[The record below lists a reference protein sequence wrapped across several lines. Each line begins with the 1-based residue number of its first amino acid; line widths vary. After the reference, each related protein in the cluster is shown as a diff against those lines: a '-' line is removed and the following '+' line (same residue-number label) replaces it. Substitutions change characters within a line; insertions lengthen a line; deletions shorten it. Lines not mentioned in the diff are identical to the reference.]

1 MSGPVSAPRSLHFLV
16 NVGGAGYHPA
26 AWREPGA
33 DPAGFV
39 DPAHFVRVARIAEGG
54 LFDAVLLP
62 DIPVQH
68 PTIARGPAATLEPT
82 LISTVIAAGTERIG
96 VIPTA
101 STSFNHPYNLARRIL
116 SLDHASGG
124 RAGWNAVTT
133 FHPGAGRN
141 FGVEDLPERPE
152 RYRRAAEFV
161 QVTTA
166 LWDSW
171 EDGALLG
178 DQEGAR
184 FADPDRVHAPA
195 HRGEFFAVRGPL
207 NVVRSP
213 QGRPVLVQA
222 GASGPGVAFAAAH
235 AEVVYGSQ
243 LDLSS
248 ALRFTTELRR
258 AAAGAGRDPAAI
270 RVLPGLVPV
279 VGSTEAEARRRFAD
293 LEARRHPDDEPLRA
307 FAAWLGIPADDLDPD
322 APLRPDQLRLP
333 PGRIGPEGFFTA
345 LAAHA
350 AETRLPVRELL
361 THVLGGHRVV
371 AGTPEQIADHIETWW
386 RRGAVDGFTIVP
398 PVLHHDLP
406 AFVDHVVPVLR
417 RRGRY
422 RDEYPGATLRANLG
436 LAQPPNT
443 FAAA

>member
-1 MSGPVSAPRSLHFLV
+1 VKAAVGAERTLHFLV

-39 DPAHFVRVARIAEGG
+39 DPAHFVRVARVAERG

-62 DIPVQH
+62 DIPVQQ
-68 PTIARGPAATLEPT
+68 PGIARGPAATLEPT
-82 LISTVIAAGTERIG
+82 LVSTVIAAGTERIG
-96 VIPTA
+96 VIPTV
-101 STSFNHPYNLARRIL
+101 STSLNHPYNLARRIL

-133 FHPGAGRN
+133 FHPDAARN
-141 FGVEDLPERPE
+141 FGIDELPERAD

-161 QVTTA
+161 EVATA

-171 EDGALLG
+171 EEGALLG
-178 DQEGAR
+178 DQENAR
-184 FADPDRVHAPA
+184 FADSAMVHAPG

-222 GASGPGVAFAAAH
+222 GASAPGIAFAAAH
-235 AEVVYGSQ
+235 AEVVYASQ
-243 LDLSS
+243 LGLPG
-248 ALRFTTELRR
+248 ALRFTETLRR
-258 AAAGAGRDPAAI
+258 TAGEAGRDPSAI

-279 VGSTEAEARRRFAD
+279 VGSTEEEARRRFAE
-293 LEARRHPDDEPLRA
+293 LEARRHPDDAPLRA
-307 FAAWLGIPADDLDPD
+307 FAAWLGIPVEDVDLD
-322 APLRPDQLRLP
+322 APLRPDELRLP
-333 PGRIGPEGFFTA
+333 QGRIGPEGFFA
-345 LAAHA
+345 SLAAHA

-361 THVLGGHRVV
+361 AQFLGGHRVV
-371 AGTPEQIADHIETWW
+371 AGTPEQIADHVETWW

-406 AFVDHVVPVLR
+406 AFVDHVVPVLQ
-417 RRGRY
+417 RRGLY
-422 RDEYPGATLRANLG
+422 RTAYPGTTLRANLG
-436 LAQPPNT
+436 LPEPVNS